1 MKLNA
6 TRKMKHLK
14 KTTTIIYSII
24 LLQPATVCTVIMRII
39 MLKSENVA

>member
-14 KTTTIIYSII
+14 KKKIIYSVI

-39 MLKSENVA
+39 MLTSENMA